1 MYSLLLAIK
10 RHPRRSQEESTFA
23 LAKRQELFYPIRM
36 PKKVMTASE
45 MGKKGG
51 KNRVAMLNAEERKA
65 LARSGGLAKAAKRG
79 AK

>member
-1 MYSLLLAIK
+1 
-10 RHPRRSQEESTFA
+10 
-23 LAKRQELFYPIRM
+23 M

-51 KNRVAMLNAEERKA
+51 KSRMAMLNAEERKA